1 MASRRAGLKVYRTRF
16 SGPITEALAACFDG
30 LITDARRLLPGDV
43 AIYPKPEH
51 WPVVDRARAEGRTVY
66 YADNGYLAPGHW
78 GGYFSI
84 TRNGHQV
91 DGRADPALGQAG
103 PERFERLRLK
113 IKPWRRRG
121 RHILICPPGKVFA
134 SLRGF
139 DHQAWLDDVMATLVE
154 HSVRPIRIR
163 RKPLRRREKRRQL
176 PLAADLD
183 DAWAVV
189 THSSKVA
196 IEAVLGGIPA
206 FVTDPCAARAM
217 ASSDVGRIESPH
229 YPAGRAEW
237 AFNLAAN
244 QWTIEEIAAG
254 VPRDRLRFET

>member
-1 MASRRAGLKVYRTRF
+1 MAVERPRLKVYRTRF

-30 LITDARRLLPGDV
+30 QITNARRLLPGDV

-51 WPVVDRARAEGRTVY
+51 WPVLTEARAEGRTVY
-66 YADNGYLAPGHW
+66 YADNGYLAAGHW
-78 GGYFSI
+78 QGYFAI
-84 TRNGHQV
+84 TRNDSQV
-91 DGRADPALGQAG
+91 DGRPDADLGQAG
-103 PERFERLRLK
+103 PERFERLGIK

-121 RHILICPPGKVFA
+121 RHILICPPGEVFA

-139 DHQAWLDDVMATLVE
+139 DHQAWLDAVMATIVD
-154 HSVRPIRIR
+154 HSARPIRIR
-163 RKPLRRREKRRQL
+163 RKPIRRRELRRQL

-196 IEAVLGGIPA
+196 IEAVLAGIPA
-206 FVTDPCAARAM
+206 FVTAPCASRAM
-217 ASSDVGRIESPH
+217 ASADIGGIEAPH

-254 VPRDRLRFET
+254 VPRDRLRFER